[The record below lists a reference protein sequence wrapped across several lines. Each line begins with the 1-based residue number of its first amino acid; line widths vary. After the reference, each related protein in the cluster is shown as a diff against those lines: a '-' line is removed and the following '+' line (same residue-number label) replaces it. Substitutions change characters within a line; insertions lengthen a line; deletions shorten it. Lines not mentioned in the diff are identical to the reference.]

1 MCPSKLFIFDEFGG
15 ISTQLSAM
23 LNTRTRCADSVV
35 RGYQVHMDKWDPAI
49 GDKFNTEIEVSN
61 RHDRYAVAVKVN
73 QDIVGHVPR
82 EISKVLF
89 YFIKN
94 GGMVD
99 GEVRGKRQRSCVLEK
114 GLEIPCVYRFSS
126 SATQLLTKLTR
137 LLRKECVTTY

>member
-23 LNTRTRCADSVV
+23 PNTRTRCADSVV
-35 RGYQVHMDKWDPAI
+35 RSYHVYMDKWDPVI
-49 GDKFNTEIEVSN
+49 GDKFNAEIKVSI
-61 RHDRYAVAVKVN
+61 RHDQYTVAVKVN

-82 EISKVLF
+82 EISKVLL

-94 GGMVD
+94 GCMVE

-114 GLEIPCVYRFSS
+114 VSWQLGTRWSLFTWSAYRMLCRFLWALVLE
-126 SATQLLTKLTR
+126 
-137 LLRKECVTTY
+137 